1 LFLIKN
7 EKMKK
12 ILIALICL
20 VFIKAGLNAQ
30 ATFDTCQ
37 YANRFNGEWMYAN
50 GNDTIRVF
58 LRAQRNYYT
67 EFKTVQDMILG
78 WHEYKQGNTIIES
91 TYPNRFMT
99 IYNVDTLTYNSVSI
113 GLKSL
118 GAHCNSG
125 IMTASGTITD
135 YLQDKQGK
143 IVTVTLNAAGNVI
156 TWKQWHKANNGM
168 FGRPSGMTLP
178 SEFILLKQ

>member
-1 LFLIKN
+1 
-7 EKMKK
+7 MKK
-12 ILIALICL
+12 ILIALICF
-20 VFIKAGLNAQ
+20 VFIRTELKAQ
-30 ATFDTCQ
+30 TSFDTCQ

-58 LRAQRNYYT
+58 LRVQRNYYS
-67 EFKTVQDMILG
+67 EFKTVQDIIFG
-78 WHEYKQGNTIIES
+78 WHEYKQGNTILES
-91 TYPNRFMT
+91 TYQNRFMT
-99 IYNVDTLTYNSVSI
+99 ISNVDTLTDNSVSI

-156 TWKQWHKANNGM
+156 TWKQRHAANNGM
-168 FGRPSGMTLP
+168 FGRPNGMTLP
-178 SEFILLKQ
+178 SEFILIKQ